1 MPTATATRAN
11 TFEEWEPVI
20 GLEVHAQLLTRS
32 KIFCAC
38 PTNFGAPPNTQ
49 VCPVCLGL
57 PGALPAL
64 NRGAVEMAIK
74 AGKAFGCQIS
84 AKSIWARKNY
94 FYPDLPKGYQISQY
108 ELPICKGGAV
118 PVPQPDGSVRKV
130 GLTRIHLEEDAGK
143 NVHGANGSQVDLNRS
158 GVPLIEIVGEPELR
172 SAEEASEYLKALRLA
187 LIYLGINDGNL
198 EEGSFRC
205 DANVSVRRKGT
216 SKFGTRVEL
225 KNINSFR
232 FVRQAIEYEI
242 ERQIGVYE
250 RGEKVAQETRLF
262 DNATGETRPM
272 RSKEEANDY
281 RYFPE
286 PDLPPLIVSREWVE
300 KVTVPKLPHERTAE
314 LLAAGVPAAD
324 ARTITADPKLVELHA
339 RIVEAAGPG
348 AAKRAANVVTGEV
361 ARLVNEGAVDLMSPR
376 FKASQIAEV
385 FKLQDDGTLSST
397 AAKDVLAEVLRTG
410 KPPSQIV
417 QERGL
422 SQVSDE
428 SALEAVVDAV
438 IARSASEVAKYRSGK
453 KNLLGFFVGQAMKEL
468 KGKGN
473 PGVLNALFK
482 KRLD

>member
-1 MPTATATRAN
+1 MASEATAGSRALN
-11 TFEEWEPVI
+11 DWEPVI

-32 KIFCAC
+32 KIFCSC
-38 PTNFGAPPNTQ
+38 PTAFGAPPNTQ

-74 AGKAFGCQIS
+74 AGKAFGCEIAERS
-84 AKSIWARKNY
+84 VWARKNY
-94 FYPDLPKGYQISQY
+94 FYPDLPKGFQISQY

-118 PVPQPDGSVRKV
+118 PVPQPDGTVRKV
-130 GLTRIHLEEDAGK
+130 ALTRIHLEEDAGK
-143 NVHGANGSQVDLNRS
+143 NVHATNGSLVDLNRS
-158 GVPLIEIVGEPELR
+158 GVPLVEIVGEPELR
-172 SAEEASEYLKALRLA
+172 SAEEASEYLKSLRLA

-205 DANVSVRRKGT
+205 DANVSVRRRGT
-216 SKFGTRVEL
+216 KKFGTRVEL

-232 FVRQAIEYEI
+232 FVRQAIDHEI
-242 ERQIGVYE
+242 ERQVAAYE

-262 DNATGETRPM
+262 DNEKGETRPM

-286 PDLPPLIVSREWVE
+286 PDLPPLIVSREWVA
-300 KVTVPKLPHERTAE
+300 KVGVPKLPHERISE
-314 LLAAGVPAAD
+314 LTLAGVPAAD

-339 RIVEAAGPG
+339 QITLAAGRDS
-348 AAKRAANVVTGEV
+348 AKRAANVVTGEV
-361 ARLVNEGAVDLMSPR
+361 ARLVNEGTLDLASARFQPR
-376 FKASQIAEV
+376 QIAEL
-385 FKLQDDGTLSST
+385 FRLQDEGTLSST
-397 AAKDVLAEVLRTG
+397 AAKEVLAELLQSG
-410 KPPSQIV
+410 KPPAQIV
-417 QERGL
+417 QEKGL
-422 SQVSDE
+422 AQVSDE
-428 SALEAVVDAV
+428 SALEAVVDGV
-438 IARSASEVAKYRSGK
+438 IARSPSEVAKYKSGK

>member
-1 MPTATATRAN
+1 MSVHD
-11 TFEEWEPVI
+11 WEPVI

-32 KIFCAC
+32 KIFCSCSTA
-38 PTNFGAPPNTQ
+38 FGAPPNTQ

-64 NRGAVEMAIK
+64 NRGVVDMAIK
-74 AGKAFGCQIS
+74 AGKAFGCRIAERS
-84 AKSIWARKNY
+84 VWARKNY

-130 GLTRIHLEEDAGK
+130 ALTRIHLEEDAGK
-143 NVHGANGSQVDLNRS
+143 NVHGERGSQVDLNRS
-158 GVPLIEIVGEPELR
+158 GVPLVEIVGEPELR

-205 DANVSVRRKGT
+205 DANVSVRRKG
-216 SKFGTRVEL
+216 SEKFGTRVEL

-232 FVRQAIEYEI
+232 FVRQAIDHEI
-242 ERQIGVYE
+242 ERQVAACE
-250 RGEKVAQETRLF
+250 RGEKVVQETRLF
-262 DNATGETRPM
+262 DNEKGETRPM
-272 RSKEEANDY
+272 RTKEEANDY

-286 PDLPPLIVSREWVE
+286 PDLPPLVVSPEWVG
-300 KVTVPKLPHERTAE
+300 KVQVPKLPHERMAE
-314 LLAAGVPAAD
+314 LVAAGVPAAD
-324 ARTITADPKLVELHA
+324 ARTLTADPKLVELHA
-339 RIVEAAGPG
+339 RIVEAAGHDAG
-348 AAKRAANVVTGEV
+348 RRSANVVTGEV
-361 ARLVNEGAVDLMSPR
+361 ARLVNEGALDLSAPK
-376 FKASQIAEV
+376 FQPAQIAEV
-385 FKLQDDGTLSST
+385 FRLQDKGTLSST

-410 KPPSQIV
+410 KAPAQIV
-417 QERGL
+417 QEKGL
-422 SQVSDE
+422 AQVSDE
-428 SALEAVVDAV
+428 SALEAVVDGV
-438 IARSASEVAKYRSGK
+438 IARSPAEVEKYKAGK
-453 KNLLGFFVGQAMKEL
+453 KNLLGFFVGQAMKDL

>member
-1 MPTATATRAN
+1 MSIHD
-11 TFEEWEPVI
+11 WEPVI

-32 KIFCAC
+32 KIFCPCSTA
-38 PTNFGAPPNTQ
+38 FGAPPNTQ

-74 AGKAFGCQIS
+74 AGKAFGCEI
-84 AKSIWARKNY
+84 AERSIFARKNY

-130 GLTRIHLEEDAGK
+130 ALTRIHLEEDAGK
-143 NVHGANGSQVDLNRS
+143 NVHGAAGSQVDLNRS

-172 SAEEASEYLKALRLA
+172 SAEEASEYLKALRLS
-187 LIYLGINDGNL
+187 LMYLGINDGNL

-216 SKFGTRVEL
+216 QKLGTRVEL

-232 FVRQAIEYEI
+232 FVRQAIEHEI
-242 ERQIGVYE
+242 ERQVAAYE
-250 RGEKVAQETRLF
+250 RGEKVVQETRLF
-262 DNATGETRPM
+262 DNEKGETRPM
-272 RSKEEANDY
+272 RTKEEANDY

-286 PDLPPLIVSREWVE
+286 PDLPPLVVSREWVA
-300 KVTVPKLPHERTAE
+300 KVQVPKLPHERQAE
-314 LLAAGVPAAD
+314 LVAANVPAAD
-324 ARTITADPKLVELHA
+324 ARTLTADARLVELHA
-339 RIVEAAGPG
+339 RIVEAAGPE
-348 AAKRAANVVTGEV
+348 AARRAANVVTGEV
-361 ARLVNEGAVDLMSPR
+361 ARLVNEGALDLSSPR
-376 FKASQIAEV
+376 FQPAQIAEV
-385 FKLQDDGTLSST
+385 FRLQDAGTLSST

-410 KPPSQIV
+410 KPPAQIV
-417 QERGL
+417 QEKGL

-438 IARSASEVAKYRSGK
+438 IARSSAEVEKYKSGK
-453 KNLLGFFVGQAMKEL
+453 KTLLGFFVGQAMKDL

-473 PGVLNALFK
+473 PGVLNTLFK
-482 KRLD
+482 KRLE